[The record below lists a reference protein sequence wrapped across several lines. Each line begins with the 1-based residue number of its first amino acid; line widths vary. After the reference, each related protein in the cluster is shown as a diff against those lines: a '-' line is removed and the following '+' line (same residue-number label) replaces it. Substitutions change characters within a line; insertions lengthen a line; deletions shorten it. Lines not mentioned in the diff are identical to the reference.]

1 MSLNP
6 GENTMDTNLP
16 TTENMR
22 QQAKKIFE
30 AALHAVRPEESIRS
44 HMNIANGILTI
55 GERTFSLKDY
65 NRIFVVGAGKADA
78 PMAQAVEGL
87 LGRHI
92 SDGIILV
99 KDGHGL
105 PLTRIRIHEAS
116 HPVPDERGVS
126 GTKEILSL
134 VGNADEKD
142 LVICLISGGGSAL
155 LVSPAEGISLKDKQ
169 EVTQLLLGCGATIH
183 EMNAVR
189 KHLSRVKGGG
199 LARSAHPATVVSLI
213 LSDVIGDD
221 LDVIASGPT
230 VQDSS
235 TFQQVMHILQTYDLW
250 DRIPLSARKH
260 IEKGVKGEIEETPKP
275 GDPSFQRDSWELV
288 GTNLQSLTAA
298 RKEAERQ
305 GYHTLILSGMIEGE
319 TSEVA
324 KVHTAIAKEI
334 ARSGNPLSPPLC
346 LLSGGE
352 TTVTIKGKGK
362 GGRNQEFALAAALE
376 LEGEKH
382 IVVLSGGTDGTDGP
396 TDAAGAIADGKTVVR
411 AREKDLDALD
421 YLLRNDSYTF
431 FEALDDLLMTGPT
444 RTNVMD
450 VRIMLIGKSEN

>member
-1 MSLNP
+1 
-6 GENTMDTNLP
+6 
-16 TTENMR
+16 MR
-22 QQAKKIFE
+22 QQARKIFN
-30 AALHAVRPEESIRS
+30 AALRAVDPEEAIF
-44 HMNIANGILTI
+44 HHLKLADEVLTV
-55 GERTFSLKDY
+55 GERSFPLKDY
-65 NRIFVVGAGKADA
+65 NRILIVGAGKADA
-78 PMAQAVEGL
+78 PMARAVERL
-87 LGRHI
+87 LGQHV

-126 GTKEILSL
+126 GTEEVLSL
-134 VGNADEKD
+134 VRDADEQD

-155 LVSPAEGISLKDKQ
+155 LAAPAEGISLKDKQ

-183 EMNAVR
+183 EINALR

-199 LARSAHPATVVSLI
+199 LARQAHPATVVSLI

-235 TFQQVMHILQTYDLW
+235 TFQQAMQILHTYDLW
-250 DRIPLSARKH
+250 DRIPLSVQKH
-260 IEKGVKGEIEETPKP
+260 MEKGVKGEIEETPKP
-275 GDPSFQRDSWELV
+275 GDASFQKDSWNLV
-288 GTNLQSLTAA
+288 GTNLQALISA

-324 KVHTAIAKEI
+324 KVHAAIAKE
-334 ARSGNPLSPPLC
+334 AVRSGNPHSPPLC

-352 TTVTIKGKGK
+352 TTVTLKGKGR
-362 GGRNQEFALAAALE
+362 GGRNQEFALAAALAID
-376 LEGEKH
+376 GEEH
-382 IVVLSGGTDGTDGP
+382 MLVLSGGSDGTDGP
-396 TDAAGAIADGKTVVR
+396 TDAAGAIADGRTVSR
-411 AREKDLDALD
+411 ARAKVLDPVD
-421 YLLRNDSYTF
+421 YLQRNDSYPF

-450 VRIMLIGKSEN
+450 VRIMLIFSGIS